1 MKKRLFQFAT
11 LALLSLFITGGLSAQ
26 AQEGQD
32 KPTKAQI
39 EKSKLDYRTISDK
52 CLNCPSFKKC
62 YGFTDKQVDSI
73 KALKAKDGLKKEV
86 LPPKEVRS
94 KEEKSDN
101 KLKLGT

>member
-1 MKKRLFQFAT
+1 MKKRFFQIAT
-11 LALLSLFITGGLSAQ
+11 LALFAFFILGFTAQ

-73 KALKAKDGLKKEV
+73 KALKAKESLKKEA

-94 KEEKSDN
+94 KEEKSTN
-101 KLKLGT
+101 KLKPGT